1 MEETLWRI
9 TLLWKLNSS
18 SYSTLSLTFIMR
30 SICVCVCVIETHLW
44 KQLSWPPSPL
54 PHPVPAVSQQ
64 LTALHLSSQPPT
76 FPYLCSCLFVSTSP
90 FPLST
95 HSFYLISLVVRF
107 PLSIPSI
114 SFSIVS
120 LVWLSCNFCSD
131 ITPSPSSSL
140 PLLIWLLSWTTHLLL
155 FFYKLTSFD
164 YRYLHLT
171 QSFSFYP
178 LLATVHVNPSPSLC
192 STNTSLTAMCCKQ
205 RCWPRASTPWQ
216 ARLRQM
222 SLTSGRIPKSKGMDI
237 KWTGLTDRC
246 TQISINSCYTCRT
259 LN

>member
-1 MEETLWRI
+1 M
-9 TLLWKLNSS
+9 
-18 SYSTLSLTFIMR
+18 
-30 SICVCVCVIETHLW
+30 CVCVIETHLW

-171 QSFSFYP
+171 QSFSFILCLP
-178 LLATVHVNPSPSLC
+178 LFMSILLPLSAPPTLLWQLCAVNKDVGQGLAHLDRQGCDKWASPQAGYQ
-192 STNTSLTAMCCKQ
+192 NQ
-205 RCWPRASTPWQ
+205 RE
-216 ARLRQM
+216 
-222 SLTSGRIPKSKGMDI
+222 
-237 KWTGLTDRC
+237 WT
-246 TQISINSCYTCRT
+246 
-259 LN
+259 